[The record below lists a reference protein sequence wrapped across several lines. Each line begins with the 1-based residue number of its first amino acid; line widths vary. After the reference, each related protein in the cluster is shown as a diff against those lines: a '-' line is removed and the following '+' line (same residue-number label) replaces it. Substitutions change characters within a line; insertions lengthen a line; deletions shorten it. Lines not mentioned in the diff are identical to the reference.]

1 MKTHTQTKNN
11 NRERNNIALNQSR
24 MPFVEAL
31 EAYKEEHFVP
41 FHTPG
46 HKIGVG
52 APATLKAWM
61 DPALP
66 YDLGVMYA
74 LDDLHEPEGSLKE
87 AQDLAAQLYG
97 ADYTWFSINGTTAL
111 IETMIMGTV
120 GAGDTI
126 IIPREAHRSVMGG
139 LFLSGAKPVYLEGR
153 FDERFGVPLGTTPSE
168 VETVLNEHPEAKAI
182 VLVNPNYYGIAI
194 DLEAI
199 VLLAH
204 KKGVIVLVDEAH
216 GAHLPFGKNLPKS
229 ALACGA
235 DLVAQSTHKL
245 IGSLTQTSML
255 HGQDMLINE
264 RRITQV
270 HQILQSTSPNYIFLA
285 SLDMARHQMA
295 TKGRELVTKA
305 EMLAQELRRDL
316 QNIPGINVPA
326 AEDFNGLYDY
336 DATKVLID
344 FYELGLTGVEAEKL
358 LRKEGIE
365 VELVQ
370 AYHVLVLIT
379 LGDTKDSI
387 KRLVDAVSKVAA
399 NVKEFKQSSP
409 QAKPLATGTRLPSP
423 EVVLTPREAFYS
435 KTETV
440 ALAEAAGQI
449 SGETISYYPPGIPF
463 VSVGERITPAV
474 LAYIKERQAMGF
486 LPNGCADKTLKTI
499 RIISK

>member
-1 MKTHTQTKNN
+1 M
-11 NRERNNIALNQSR
+11 
-24 MPFVEAL
+24 
-31 EAYKEEHFVP
+31 
-41 FHTPG
+41 
-46 HKIGVG
+46 
-52 APATLKAWM
+52 
-61 DPALP
+61 
-66 YDLGVMYA
+66 
-74 LDDLHEPEGSLKE
+74 
-87 AQDLAAQLYG
+87 
-97 ADYTWFSINGTTAL
+97 
-111 IETMIMGTV
+111 
-120 GAGDTI
+120 
-126 IIPREAHRSVMGG
+126 
-139 LFLSGAKPVYLEGR
+139 
-153 FDERFGVPLGTTPSE
+153 
-168 VETVLNEHPEAKAI
+168 
-182 VLVNPNYYGIAI
+182 
-194 DLEAI
+194 
-199 VLLAH
+199 
-204 KKGVIVLVDEAH
+204 
-216 GAHLPFGKNLPKS
+216 
-229 ALACGA
+229 
-235 DLVAQSTHKL
+235 AQSTHKL

-423 EVVLTPREAFYS
+423 EVVLTPREAF
-435 KTETV
+435 TV
-440 ALAEAAGQI
+440 KQKLWPLRRRQGK
-449 SGETISYYPPGIPF
+449 
-463 VSVGERITPAV
+463 SVVRLSVIT
-474 LAYIKERQAMGF
+474 RRGF
-486 LPNGCADKTLKTI
+486 PLSA
-499 RIISK
+499 

>member
-1 MKTHTQTKNN
+1 MRQ
-11 NRERNNIALNQSR
+11 A
-24 MPFVEAL
+24 
-31 EAYKEEHFVP
+31 
-41 FHTPG
+41 
-46 HKIGVG
+46 
-52 APATLKAWM
+52 
-61 DPALP
+61 
-66 YDLGVMYA
+66 
-74 LDDLHEPEGSLKE
+74 
-87 AQDLAAQLYG
+87 
-97 ADYTWFSINGTTAL
+97 
-111 IETMIMGTV
+111 
-120 GAGDTI
+120 
-126 IIPREAHRSVMGG
+126 
-139 LFLSGAKPVYLEGR
+139 VYLEGR
-153 FDERFGVPLGTTPSE
+153 FDERFGVPLGTTPGE

-440 ALAEAAGQI
+440 ALAETAGQI